1 MNEPDP
7 DAIRTVI
14 SALGVEGDPYDP
26 TPPRIRAASERTQK
40 RTRYNHVHVQF
51 TA

>member
-26 TPPRIRAASERTQK
+26 TPPRIRPASERTK
-40 RTRYNHVHVQF
+40 KHAHYNHVHVKF